1 MAAYRTEQ
9 KCHDPMTGHE
19 TILWHLHSPALSSSF
34 TLSLHGS
41 ISLPA
46 SSLSLCLSPFFLP
59 PSLSPSPLSP
69 YLCLPPS
76 LPTYPSLPPLSPSLY
91 PASPSPFLRHLPFPT
106 SPSNLSHLHLS
117 SSHLSL
123 CSIHLAGSV
132 VFVTFQFAASLVS
145 WPLDALNGENIASIL
160 SLYFLCYCG
169 SFEELLSVHQAVSD
183 AFIHWS
189 MPPCVEHYVVLI
201 GVLQG
206 NRYCGQSTLWRYPS
220 ISRENW
226 KPVPVV
232 SRTKSNTWET
242 MVELSAVK
250 AYDQQLYPLQ
260 ISLR

>member
-1 MAAYRTEQ
+1 MSRSNDWAWNYTV
-9 KCHDPMTGHE
+9 TF
-19 TILWHLHSPALSSSF
+19 ALSCSLLLVHSLPTWLYLPPCLFSF
-34 TLSLHGS
+34 SLPLPFLPTSFPLSL
-41 ISLPA
+41 P
-46 SSLSLCLSPFFLP
+46 SLSLPLP
-59 PSLSPSPLSP
+59 PSLSPYLSI
-69 YLCLPPS
+69 PPS
-76 LPTYPSLPPLSPSLY
+76 SLSPSLY